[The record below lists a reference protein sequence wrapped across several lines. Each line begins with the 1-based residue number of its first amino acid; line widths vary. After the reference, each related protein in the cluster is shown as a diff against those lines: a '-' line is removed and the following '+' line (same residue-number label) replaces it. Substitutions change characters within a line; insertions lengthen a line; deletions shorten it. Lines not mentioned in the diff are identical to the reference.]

1 MVTRSHL
8 TDCLAKSSGHSP
20 FDKNPAYNNHL
31 HFSEVALEPLTQ
43 ASGLILALTQLPDR
57 IQIRLGGKP

>member
-8 TDCLAKSSGHSP
+8 TDCLAKSSGQSP

-43 ASGLILALTQLPDR
+43 ASGLRLAPN
-57 IQIRLGGKP
+57 